1 MRKNIKRC
9 VCYEYQKSGQNK
21 APVSLYSGVSN
32 KNVGSRAG
40 ILSESKYKTSLN
52 AELIIAAALIWN
64 LINTCVNRLI
74 LYYFPIFLVT
84 VCQHLFYVQSVGAN
98 LNTINLLQ

>member
-1 MRKNIKRC
+1 
-9 VCYEYQKSGQNK
+9 
-21 APVSLYSGVSN
+21 
-32 KNVGSRAG
+32 
-40 ILSESKYKTSLN
+40 LN

-64 LINTCVNRLI
+64 LINTCVNILV